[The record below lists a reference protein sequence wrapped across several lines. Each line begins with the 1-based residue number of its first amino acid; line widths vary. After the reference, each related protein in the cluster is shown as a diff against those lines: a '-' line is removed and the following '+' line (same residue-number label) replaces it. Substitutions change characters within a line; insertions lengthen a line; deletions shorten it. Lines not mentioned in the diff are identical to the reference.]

1 MIKIEFEYW
10 LVKYYLVIK
19 PSKESFDVLLGKEED
34 IIAETTIERTCEYHF
49 IIDITNFLNRNGIEV
64 DNDETEYLVKDVFFT
79 PKLKRL

>member
-19 PSKESFDVLLGKEED
+19 PSKENFNVLLGKEED

-49 IIDITNFLNRNGIEV
+49 IIDITNFLNRYGIEV
-64 DNDETEYLVKDVFFT
+64 NNDETEYLVKEV
-79 PKLKRL
+79 LYAS

>member
-1 MIKIEFEYW
+1 

-34 IIAETTIERTCEYHF
+34 IIAETTIERTCEYIF
-49 IIDITNFLNRNGIEV
+49 IVDITNFLDRNGIEV
-64 DNDETEYLVKDVFFT
+64 DNDETEYLVKDAFFI